1 MRFFSNWP
9 EKQPEKPISM
19 RQFIVFTQKEFYHIF
34 RDRWTTLILLVLPI
48 LMIILFGFGINTEI
62 KNTKFAVYDPSR
74 DVATQGI
81 VNKLSTSE
89 YFTLCEFVNAPNEI
103 ENIFREKGVGLVVV
117 FSEKFYENLLHTG
130 EAQVQ
135 LITDGTDPNTASILT
150 AYATNLIFSYQKQ
163 LIANQEIPYQIKVEI
178 KLLYNP
184 TMKGVYSTVPGIIG
198 VILILICAM
207 MTSISI
213 AREKEY
219 GTMEV
224 LLVSPMKPIVLILA
238 KVVPFFCISIVNLVT
253 ILLLSVFVLKVPI
266 VGSIYLLI
274 FVSLLYIFVAL
285 SIGLLI
291 SSVVD
296 KQMVA
301 LLISGMALMLPFV
314 YLSGMMFPIE
324 SMPIALQWISNIIPA
339 KWFIIAMRNIMIK
352 GLGFTSI
359 VKELAILSIMALF
372 FITVSIKKFKLRLE

>member
-1 MRFFSNWP
+1 
-9 EKQPEKPISM
+9 
-19 RQFIVFTQKEFYHIF
+19 
-34 RDRWTTLILLVLPI
+34 
-48 LMIILFGFGINTEI
+48 MIILFGFGINTEI
-62 KNTKFAVYDPSR
+62 KNTKFAVYDPSH

-89 YFTLCEFVNAPNEI
+89 YFTLSEFVNTPNEI
-103 ENIFREKGVGLVVV
+103 ENIFKEKGIGLVVV

-130 EAQVQ
+130 DAQVQ

-150 AYATNLIFSYQKQ
+150 AYASNLIFSYQQ
-163 LIANQEIPYQIKVEI
+163 DLISVQDIPYQIKPEI

-184 TMKGVYSTVPGIIG
+184 TLKGVYSTVPGIIG

-213 AREKEY
+213 AREKEQ
-219 GTMEV
+219 GTMEI

-253 ILLLSVFVLKVPI
+253 ILLLSVFVLEVPI
-266 VGSIYLLI
+266 VGSLFLLI
-274 FVSLLYIFVAL
+274 LVSLLYIFVAL

-324 SMPIALQWISNIIPA
+324 SMPIVLQWISNIIPA

-352 GLGFTSI
+352 GLGFSSI
-359 VKELAILSIMALF
+359 VKEVAILSFMALF
-372 FITVSIKKFKLRLE
+372 FIMLSLKKFKLRLE

>member
-1 MRFFSNWP
+1 
-9 EKQPEKPISM
+9 
-19 RQFIVFTQKEFYHIF
+19 
-34 RDRWTTLILLVLPI
+34 
-48 LMIILFGFGINTEI
+48 MIILFGFGINTEI

>member
-1 MRFFSNWP
+1 
-9 EKQPEKPISM
+9 
-19 RQFIVFTQKEFYHIF
+19 
-34 RDRWTTLILLVLPI
+34 
-48 LMIILFGFGINTEI
+48 MIILFGFGINTEI
-62 KNTKFAVYDPSR
+62 KNTKFAVYDPSH

-81 VNKLSTSE
+81 VNKLLTSE
-89 YFTLCEFVNAPNEI
+89 YFTLSEFVNTPNEI
-103 ENIFREKGVGLVVV
+103 ENIFKEKGIGLVVV

-130 EAQVQ
+130 DAQVQ

-150 AYATNLIFSYQKQ
+150 AYASNLIFSYQQ
-163 LIANQEIPYQIKVEI
+163 DLISAQDIPYQIKPEI

-184 TMKGVYSTVPGIIG
+184 TLKGVYSTVPGIIG

-213 AREKEY
+213 AREKEQ
-219 GTMEV
+219 GTMEI

-253 ILLLSVFVLKVPI
+253 ILLLSVFVLEVPI
-266 VGSIYLLI
+266 VGSLFLLI
-274 FVSLLYIFVAL
+274 LVSLLYIFVAL

-324 SMPIALQWISNIIPA
+324 SMPIVLQWISNIIPA

-352 GLGFTSI
+352 GLGFSSI
-359 VKELAILSIMALF
+359 VKEVAILSFMALF
-372 FITVSIKKFKLRLE
+372 FIMLSLKKFKLRLE

>member
-1 MRFFSNWP
+1 
-9 EKQPEKPISM
+9 
-19 RQFIVFTQKEFYHIF
+19 
-34 RDRWTTLILLVLPI
+34 
-48 LMIILFGFGINTEI
+48 MIILFGFGINTEI
-62 KNTKFAVYDPSR
+62 KNTKFAVYDPSH

-89 YFTLCEFVNAPNEI
+89 YFTLSEFVNTPNEI
-103 ENIFREKGVGLVVV
+103 ENIFKEKGIGLVVV

-130 EAQVQ
+130 DAQVQ

-150 AYATNLIFSYQKQ
+150 AYASNLIFSYQQ
-163 LIANQEIPYQIKVEI
+163 DLISVQDIPYQIKPEI

-184 TMKGVYSTVPGIIG
+184 TLKGVYSTVPGIIG

-213 AREKEY
+213 AREKEQ
-219 GTMEV
+219 GTMEI

-253 ILLLSVFVLKVPI
+253 ILLLSVFVLEVPI
-266 VGSIYLLI
+266 VGSLFLLI
-274 FVSLLYIFVAL
+274 LVSLLYIFVAL

-324 SMPIALQWISNIIPA
+324 SMPIVLQWISNIIPA

-352 GLGFTSI
+352 GLGFSSI
-359 VKELAILSIMALF
+359 VKEVAILSFMALF
-372 FITVSIKKFKLRLE
+372 FIMLSLKKFK